1 MLHNLTVLQVILVSV
16 CKMIMYLHTFQG
28 TKEIFTNKIIRIIQ
42 IFVTD
47 II

>member
-16 CKMIMYLHTFQG
+16 CTFQG

-42 IFVTD
+42 IFLTD